1 MATFKMGQPVRVVE
15 TSRGRNDPQF
25 VGMEAVVVRGDI
37 PVRNS
42 TTGEQH
48 PDGVEIYLAIGVLAL
63 VLPHWIEPITKPGQE
78 TADWSKSLCRP
89 DGSYNP
95 SGDHIPVMTPEW
107 VSAWGGR

>member
-1 MATFKMGQPVRVVE
+1 MAAYKTGQPVRVVE

-63 VLPHWIEPITKPGQE
+63 VLPHWIEPITKPGCE
-78 TADWSKSLCRP
+78 GLSAEDILHLPNLP
-89 DGSYNP
+89 DFKT
-95 SGDHIPVMTPEW
+95 MTPEW